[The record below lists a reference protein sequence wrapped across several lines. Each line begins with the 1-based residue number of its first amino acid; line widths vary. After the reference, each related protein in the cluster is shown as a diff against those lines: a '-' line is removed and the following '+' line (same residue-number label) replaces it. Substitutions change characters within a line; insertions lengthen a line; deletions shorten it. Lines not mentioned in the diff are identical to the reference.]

1 MEGGYKL
8 VDIREPYRGGVKMI
22 QREFYTQRKDSVK
35 LYRTYSD
42 AGMMIRQNETGVE
55 YAEAIDVEGA
65 PYTYTE
71 TETPIETPK
80 MTTEER
86 LQDAETALGI
96 MFGEAE

>member
-1 MEGGYKL
+1 MIIQTTKE
-8 VDIREPYRGGVKMI
+8 INGVM
-22 QREFYTQRKDSVK
+22 YA
-35 LYRTYSD
+35 YTYSD
-42 AGMMIRQNETGVE
+42 SGFMIERDGVE

-65 PYTYTE
+65 SYTYTE
-71 TETPIETPK
+71 TETPIEMPE

>member
-1 MEGGYKL
+1 
-8 VDIREPYRGGVKMI
+8 MI
-22 QREFYTQRKDSVK
+22 QREFYTQRKDGVK

-71 TETPIETPK
+71 TETPIETPE
-80 MTTEER
+80 MTDEEY
-86 LQDAETALGI
+86 LNMSVLKVIDKAVNHSTSV
-96 MFGEAE
+96 

>member
-1 MEGGYKL
+1 
-8 VDIREPYRGGVKMI
+8 MI
-22 QREFYTQRKDSVK
+22 QREFYAQRKDGVK

-42 AGMMIRQNETGVE
+42 AGMMIRQTETSVE
-55 YAEAIDVEGA
+55 YAEAIDVEDA

-71 TETPIETPK
+71 TETQIETPE

>member
-1 MEGGYKL
+1 
-8 VDIREPYRGGVKMI
+8 MI
-22 QREFYTQRKDSVK
+22 QREFYTQRKDGVK

-42 AGMMIRQNETGVE
+42 AGMMIRQNETGME

-65 PYTYTE
+65 SYTYTE
-71 TETPIETPK
+71 TETPIETSD

-96 MFGEAE
+96 MFGDAQ

>member
-1 MEGGYKL
+1 
-8 VDIREPYRGGVKMI
+8 MI
-22 QREFYTQRKDSVK
+22 QREFYTQRKDGVK

-42 AGMMIRQNETGVE
+42 AGMMIRQNETGAE
-55 YAEAIDVEGA
+55 YAEAVDVADA

-71 TETPIETPK
+71 TETPIETSE

-86 LQDAETALGI
+86 LQDAEMALGI

>member
-1 MEGGYKL
+1 
-8 VDIREPYRGGVKMI
+8 MI
-22 QREFYTQRKDSVK
+22 QRKFYTQRKDSVK

-42 AGMMIRQNETGVE
+42 AGMMIRQNETGME

-65 PYTYTE
+65 SYTYTE
-71 TETPIETPK
+71 TETPIETSD

-96 MFGEAE
+96 MFGEAQ